1 MCEQALKHFGVTEA
15 DLLGAGDQSRAYRL
29 GEAGVLRVFSAQTPL
44 TQVRALDA
52 FYRGLDTRAVAFA
65 VPRFD
70 EVLRVGE
77 TPCVVEAR
85 IPGMEM
91 SRFLASAAPH
101 DRKRALTNYM
111 AAAGEIQS
119 IEFDAPYHGQILG
132 QAPVRAESWPAYL
145 VRRARASLVDAP
157 WAQADLTAP
166 ARVLEL
172 FDGLAQARAEAPRR
186 LAHGDYHPGNV
197 LVDEAGAVTGVI
209 DFSVQAVM
217 GDPLLDL
224 TSAAFFLD
232 DKADRAYAASQAE
245 GIAGFEE
252 ATRLYWLYYS
262 FFYLSTKATKPALYA
277 LCARSLNQALA

>member
-1 MCEQALKHFGVTEA
+1 MGEQALKHFGVTEA

-29 GEAGVLRVFSAQTPL
+29 GEASVLRVFSTQTPL

-52 FYRGLDTRAVAFA
+52 FYRGLDTRAVTFA

-70 EVLRVGE
+70 EVLQVGE
-77 TPCVVEAR
+77 ATCVVEAR
-85 IPGMEM
+85 IPGMAL
-91 SRFLASAAPH
+91 SRFLARARPE
-101 DRKRALTNYM
+101 DRKRALANYM
-111 AAAGEIQS
+111 VAAGEIQA
-119 IEFDAPYHGQILG
+119 IAFDAPYHGQILG
-132 QAPVRAESWPAYL
+132 PAPVRAESWPAYL
-145 VRRARASLVDAP
+145 VSRVAASLVDAP

-172 FDGLAQARAEAPRR
+172 FDGLAQARAGAPRR

-262 FFYLSTKATKPALYA
+262 FFYLSSKATKPALYA
-277 LCARSLNQALA
+277 LCARSLNRALD

>member
-1 MCEQALKHFGVTEA
+1 MSEQALKHFGVTEA
-15 DLLGAGDQSRAYRL
+15 DLLGAGAQSRAYGMG
-29 GEAGVLRVFSAQTPL
+29 GEAVLRVFSAETPL
-44 TQVRALDA
+44 TYVRALDS
-52 FYRGLDTRAVAFA
+52 FYRGLDTRAVGFQ

-70 EVLRVGE
+70 EVLDVEG
-77 TPCVVEAR
+77 TPCVVEPR
-85 IPGMEM
+85 IPGVELT
-91 SRFLASAAPH
+91 RFLAAASPEA
-101 DRKRALTNYM
+101 RRQALANYM
-111 AAAGEIQS
+111 VAAGEIQT
-119 IEFDAPYHGQILG
+119 IGFDAPYHGQILG
-132 QAPVRAESWPAYL
+132 GAPVRADSWPGYL
-145 VRRARASLVDAP
+145 GHRARASLDEAP
-157 WAQADLTAP
+157 WALADLKAP
-166 ARVLEL
+166 AGVLKL

-232 DKADRAYAASQAE
+232 DKADRAYAASQAA

-277 LCARSLNQALA
+277 LCVRSLNQALD